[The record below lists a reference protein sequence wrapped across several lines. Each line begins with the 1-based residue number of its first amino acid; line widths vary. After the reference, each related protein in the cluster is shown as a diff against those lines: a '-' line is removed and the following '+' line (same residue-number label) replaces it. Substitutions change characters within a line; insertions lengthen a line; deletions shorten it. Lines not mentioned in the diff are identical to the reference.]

1 MNKLRLSCL
10 LLGLFFTI
18 STALGQEK
26 PKKTKKEDLPLSFY
40 EDTEAALRDKMVG
53 VARNY
58 VSFGLGVAL
67 PEGNFGS
74 SFDDQLSGYARNGI
88 LLSVDGAYVFRR
100 NVGVGGT
107 FSTSF
112 YGIRKK
118 DLESNLR
125 AQFPEGTEGSLTSG
139 KWSSTVFAVGPYLAL
154 PENKVTLDLRVLL
167 GMMFARSPK
176 VNFDGM
182 YEEVPAT
189 YSRTGD
195 LGVSPTLIIGVG
207 VSYPIPNLPDFRV
220 FAKGEY
226 MGGRPRFK
234 FSQATLAKG
243 YEVQSDLNQRQ
254 STGNFGLSVGV
265 KYEFGYA
272 KDTFIEQYLEKY

>member
-1 MNKLRLSCL
+1 MYKLRLGCL
-10 LLGLFFTI
+10 LFSLFFTV
-18 STALGQEK
+18 SVALGQEK
-26 PKKTKKEDLPLSFY
+26 AKKTKKEDLPLSFY

-53 VARNY
+53 VARNF

-74 SFDDQLSGYARNGI
+74 SFDDQLSGYARNGF
-88 LLSVDGAYVFRR
+88 LMSVDGAYVFRR

-107 FSTSF
+107 FSTSI
-112 YGIRKK
+112 YGIKKK
-118 DLESNLR
+118 DLEGNLIS
-125 AQFPEGTEGSLTSG
+125 QFPNGTTGSLSSG
-139 KWSSTVFAVGPYLAL
+139 KWTSTVFAVGPYLAL

-167 GMMFARSPK
+167 GMMFTRSPK
-176 VNFDGM
+176 ANFDGM
-182 YEEVPAT
+182 YEDVPAT
-189 YSRTGD
+189 YTRTGD
-195 LGVSPTLIIGVG
+195 LGVSPTLIIGLG
-207 VSYPIPNLPDFRV
+207 VSYPIPNLPDFRM

-234 FSQATLAKG
+234 FEQNTLAKG
-243 YEVQSDLNQRQ
+243 YEVNSNLNQRQ
-254 STGNFGLSVGV
+254 STGNFGLSIGV